1 MSILN
6 ARVSPEPP
14 STHTALG
21 TELSDSLGQEKEKDN
36 FTNNEGKETSAID
49 DQGTTT
55 ECQEGLDGIGATAEE
70 QLYNASGM
78 LQNGKTSRAGSQI
91 TKRLSLDVEEASSPV
106 PRPRYQT
113 CDRVILLALCLL
125 SAASVALTLLMLFG
139 VVGPLN
145 CACTKKTGIYS
156 NICILLSLKIA
167 HHAVVVKIAYRM

>member
-1 MSILN
+1 MSFLN

-14 STHTALG
+14 STHTAVE

-36 FTNNEGKETSAID
+36 FTSNEGKGTSTID
-49 DQGTTT
+49 DQGTTA
-55 ECQEGLDGIGATAEE
+55 ECQEEFDGIDPIAEE
-70 QLYNASGM
+70 QLYNTSGM
-78 LQNGKTSRAGSQI
+78 LQNGKISRTGSQI
-91 TKRLSLDVEEASSPV
+91 PKRLSWDVEEVSSPI
-106 PRPRYQT
+106 PRSRYQT
-113 CDRVILLALCLL
+113 CDRVILMFLCLL

-167 HHAVVVKIAYRM
+167 HNAVVIKIAYRM